1 MIMSEPM
8 ATPRPAHILVIED
21 DELIRMMIVDELRTG
36 GFVVTEAES
45 ADSAKSYLDNGSRV
59 DLIFSDVRMPGSLDG
74 LDLARQ
80 VHARCP
86 TLPIILASGYV
97 GSDDIGD
104 VGQFLSKPYRID
116 HAVALIRI
124 TLGPSQT

>member
-1 MIMSEPM
+1 MVCEPI
-8 ATPRPAHILVIED
+8 TTRRPPHILVIED
-21 DELIRMMIVDELRTG
+21 DDLIRMMVVDELRDA

-45 ADSAKSYLDNGSRV
+45 ADAAKSHLDSKIRV

-80 VHARCP
+80 VRARCP
-86 TLPIILASGYV
+86 ALPIILTSGYI
-97 GSDDIGD
+97 GSGDIGN
-104 VGQFLSKPYRID
+104 VGQFLAKPYEID

-124 TLGPSQT
+124 TLRSS